1 MNAEYDRSRIAGVI
15 LAGGKS
21 RRMGGGDKALMPL
34 AGTPMIAHI
43 AGRLAPQVGAT
54 VIVANGDVT
63 GLQPLGLPIV
73 VDAVGDYA
81 GPLAGLLSGMIWT
94 REHRSEAQWIAT
106 TPCDTP
112 FLPEDYVGALRQ
124 AAGDR
129 AERIVI
135 AASEGGSHFAS
146 GLWPVALH
154 DDLAAS
160 LEAGEH
166 RMHRWIE
173 RHANQLVSFPIVTA
187 GAHRIDP
194 FFNVNTRED
203 FEMAETIMKELQP

>member
-1 MNAEYDRSRIAGVI
+1 MNADYDRSRIAGVI
-15 LAGGKS
+15 LAGGRS

-43 AGRLAPQVGAT
+43 AGRLAPQVGAA

-63 GLQPLGLPIV
+63 GLRPLGLPIV
-73 VDAVGDYA
+73 TDAVGDYS
-81 GPLAGLLSGMIWT
+81 GPLAGLLSGMIWA
-94 REHRSEAQWIAT
+94 REHRPEAQWIAT

-129 AERIVI
+129 AEAIAI
-135 AASEGGSHFAS
+135 AASESGSHFAS
-146 GLWPVALH
+146 GLWPMVLQK
-154 DDLAAS
+154 DLAAS

-173 RHANQLVSFPIVTA
+173 RHANHLASFPTVTA

-203 FEMAETIMKELQP
+203 FAMAETIMKELQP